1 MLFMRNENDGKWEYF
16 SVNEI
21 LSNSYGNIS
30 LNKKSKNESQE
41 LKDMVHT
48 KISKISSSDS
58 ILLNGGILKFG
69 KHDDCN
75 HNCHYNEFA
84 DISIVRT
91 VDNQNFI
98 QISKIDTKAGDIVVA
113 LFSIGTK
120 KEKMV
125 PAKIIENKRRL
136 FIELPWEIEA
146 GERCFVLDE
155 QGKEFLTVSLESKGK
170 NYIRILPKISISSWI
185 ITVLPDCFQSDYKI
199 EKIDNDSFFIIDNS
213 SKDKYIGR
221 FQQDSENEMEMISNI
236 VSLCGLS
243 GIVGIYPIRKV
254 EN

>member
-1 MLFMRNENDGKWEYF
+1 MLFRRNENDGKWEYF

-21 LSNSYGNIS
+21 LSNNYGNIS

-41 LKDMVHT
+41 LKDMIHT

-58 ILLNGGILKFG
+58 IILNGGILKLG
-69 KHDDCN
+69 KHDGCEQ
-75 HNCHYNEFA
+75 NCHYNEFA
-84 DISIVRT
+84 DISIIRT
-91 VDNQNFI
+91 VDNPNFI
-98 QISKIDTKAGDIVVA
+98 KISKFDTKEGDVVLA

-136 FIELPWEIEA
+136 FIELPWEIET

-155 QGKEFLTVSLESKGK
+155 QGEGLLTVSLESKGK

-185 ITVLPDCFQSDYKI
+185 VTVLPDCFQSDYKV
-199 EKIDNDSFFIIDNS
+199 EKIDDNSFLIIDNS
-213 SKDKYIGR
+213 SKDKYIGK
-221 FQQDSENEMEMISNI
+221 FQQDYENEMEMISNI
-236 VSLCGLS
+236 VLLCGLS